1 MPIYEFECLRCQKP
15 FTLVMHVEEYEH
27 KAVECPECHSKEVE
41 QLVTACQV
49 ITRKKS

>member
-15 FTLVMHVEEYEH
+15 FTRVMSVEEYEH
-27 KAVECPECHSKEVE
+27 KATECPECHGKEVE

-49 ITRKKS
+49 ITSKKS